1 MILNRILR
9 IGTFRLARNS
19 LEVVL
24 CAAASQFFVARAALA
39 ADAPST
45 QITPSKKSQAFP
57 WDQIGAKAS
66 ADYHGEGLSVAVT
79 EEGARLRCVLQR
91 LEGEATAEG
100 LWLVSTVTNHP
111 GERFRVVA
119 RAVGQQALS
128 SRGTVRVT
136 SQTVRFTRAGL
147 IEEYSVSLD
156 GVRQDF
162 VVPERPAGDGQ
173 LKVQLAVSGARAV
186 PATYGAQLVLQKSG
200 RKLAYCRVRAMD
212 AHGKELPVRIE
223 ADLDSQMA
231 LAVVVNDA
239 GAAYPVR
246 IDPTFSDA
254 NWVSMGGLGGAD
266 NPVLAAATDD
276 SGNVYIGGTFKVVGN
291 VVANQV
297 AKWNGSSWSALGSGM
312 AGGPPFSTVVE
323 ALAVSGSDLYA
334 GGWFTNAGGVAANN
348 VAKWNGT
355 NWSALGSDFRGTE
368 DYGLGP
374 AIYALAIV
382 GSNLYA
388 GGAFT
393 NVGGVAANNVAKW
406 DGNGWS
412 ALGSGVDNIVE
423 ALAVSG
429 GALYAGGWFS
439 TAGGNAANCIAQWD
453 GISWS
458 ALGSGMNN
466 WVMALAVSG
475 GTLYAGGLFT
485 TAGDNPA
492 SSIAQWD
499 GSSWSAPG
507 SGMNDVVNALAASG
521 GTLYAGGYFTAAGGH
536 AANCIAQWN
545 GSSWSAPGSGLNNG
559 VSALAVSDGRLYAGG
574 LFTAAG
580 GQTANYIAQW
590 DGSNWSAVGSGL
602 NNRVTALAVS
612 SGRLYAGGL
621 FTTAGDT
628 AANYIAQWDG
638 SSWSALG
645 SGVNGSVSALAVS
658 GSRLY
663 AGGFLPAGGNGA
675 NYIAQWDGSNWSAL
689 GSGMNDGVTAL
700 AVSGGTLYAG
710 FFSGGGNPA
719 NYIAQ
724 WDGSSWSVLGSGMDG
739 GVSALAA
746 SGGTLYAGGS
756 FTTADG
762 TAANYIAQWDGSSW
776 SALGSGMNNVV
787 NALAVSG
794 GTLYAGGEFT
804 TAGDKVSAFAA
815 EATLGGTL
823 ISIITSNSSFGF
835 TNGNSSFGF
844 DVSGSPGQTQ
854 VVLGS
859 ADLTIWVPLQTN
871 VLSNSLWHFSDPS
884 TSNFRRRFYR
894 AELQQ

>member
-1 MILNRILR
+1 MTISLTGTFLILNRILR

-24 CAAASQFFVARAALA
+24 CAVASQFFVARAAQA

-45 QITPSKKSQAFP
+45 RNTPSKSNQAFP
-57 WDQIGAKAS
+57 WDQISAEAG
-66 ADYHGEGLSVAVT
+66 ADYHGEGLTVTVT
-79 EEGARLRCVLQR
+79 EEGARLHCVFQR
-91 LEGEATAEG
+91 LDGEATSEG
-100 LWLVSTVTNHP
+100 LWLKSTVTNP
-111 GERFRVVA
+111 RGDRFRVVA

-136 SQTVRFTRAGL
+136 NQTVRFTRAGL
-147 IEEYSVSLD
+147 VEEYSVSLD

-162 VVPERPAGDGQ
+162 VVTERPAGDGQ
-173 LKVQLAVSGARAV
+173 LKVQLAVSGAQVV

-200 RKLAYCRVRAMD
+200 RKLAYCRVHAMD
-212 AHGKELPVRIE
+212 ANGKELPVRIE
-223 ADLDSQMA
+223 ADQDSKMT

-254 NWVSMGGLGGAD
+254 NWVSMGGLAGAD
-266 NPVLAAATDD
+266 LTVSVTAMDG
-276 SGNVYIGGTFKVVGN
+276 SGNLYIGGTFKSVGN
-291 VVANQV
+291 VIANQI

-312 AGGPPFSTVVE
+312 AGGPPYSTAVG

-334 GGWFTNAGGVAANN
+334 GGWFTNAGWVAANN
-348 VAKWNGT
+348 GAKWNGNSWSALGSGLTNPVHALAVLGSDLYADGGLTMEGEVRTANIVKWNGT

-374 AIYALAIV
+374 AIYALAV
-382 GSNLYA
+382 AGSNLYA

-393 NVGGVAANNVAKW
+393 NTGGVAANNVAKW
-406 DGNGWS
+406 DGNSWS
-412 ALGSGVDNIVE
+412 ALSSGVDNIVE

-429 GALYAGGWFS
+429 GTLYAGGWFS
-439 TAGGNAANCIAQWD
+439 TAGGNAANYIAQWD
-453 GISWS
+453 GSSWS
-458 ALGSGMNN
+458 ALGSGVDGGFVN
-466 WVMALAVSG
+466 ALAVSG
-475 GTLYAGGLFT
+475 GTLYAGGGFT

-492 SSIAQWD
+492 SYIAQWD
-499 GSSWSAPG
+499 GSSWSALG
-507 SGMNDVVNALAASG
+507 SGMNDVVEALAVSG
-521 GTLYAGGYFTAAGGH
+521 GTLFAGGQFGTAGGNAANFIAQWNGSSWSAPSSGLNNNVSALAVSDGTLYAGGYFTAAGGH
-536 AANCIAQWN
+536 AANYIAQWD
-545 GSSWSAPGSGLNNG
+545 GSSWSPLGSGMNG
-559 VSALAVSDGRLYAGG
+559 IVSALAVSDGRLYAGG

-580 GQTANYIAQW
+580 GQTANYIAHW

-621 FTTAGDT
+621 FTTADGN
-628 AANYIAQWDG
+628 AANFIAQWDG
-638 SSWSALG
+638 T
-645 SGVNGSVSALAVS
+645 N
-658 GSRLY
+658 
-663 AGGFLPAGGNGA
+663 
-675 NYIAQWDGSNWSAL
+675 
-689 GSGMNDGVTAL
+689 
-700 AVSGGTLYAG
+700 
-710 FFSGGGNPA
+710 
-719 NYIAQ
+719 
-724 WDGSSWSVLGSGMDG
+724 
-739 GVSALAA
+739 
-746 SGGTLYAGGS
+746 
-756 FTTADG
+756 
-762 TAANYIAQWDGSSW
+762 W

-815 EATLGGTL
+815 KAIVGGTP

-835 TNGNSSFGF
+835 TTGNNSFGF

-859 ADLTIWVPLQTN
+859 ADLTNWVPLQTN

-884 TSNFRRRFYR
+884 ASNFMRRFYR